1 MAELLG
7 GPVAQKICE
16 NIIDR
21 LEKAKKSDKYPGRL
35 PKLAIVRV
43 GRREDDLAYERG
55 AVKRTEK
62 VGMDCETFEFDTD
75 ITNEEF
81 QKEFIKINSDNDIDG
96 ILLFMPL
103 PKHIN
108 TQEAIVNFCPD
119 KDLDGL
125 TLGNMAALYAGTDG
139 YAPCTAEAVIKL
151 LEYSDIDVDG
161 KNVTVIG
168 RSNVIGKPVS
178 MMLIDKNATVTVCHS
193 HTKNLKDICQR
204 AEILVAAI
212 GRAKMIDDS
221 YISDGTVV
229 IDVGVNV
236 DEDGN
241 LCGDTDFESVSK
253 KASLITP
260 VPRGVGNITTSV
272 LSEHLLR
279 SYLKKFDIQI

>member
-108 TQEAIVNFCPD
+108 TQEAIANFCPD

-151 LEYSDIDVDG
+151 LEYSNIDVDG

>member
-43 GRREDDLAYERG
+43 GKREDDLAYERG

-108 TQEAIVNFCPD
+108 TQEAIANFCPD

-212 GRAKMIDDS
+212 GRVKMIDDS

>member
-43 GRREDDLAYERG
+43 GKREDDLAYERG

-108 TQEAIVNFCPD
+108 TQEAIANFCPD

>member
-7 GPVAQKICE
+7 GPVAQEICE

-43 GRREDDLAYERG
+43 GKREDDLAYERG

-96 ILLFMPL
+96 SLLFMPL

-108 TQEAIVNFCPD
+108 TQEAIANFCPD

>member
-43 GRREDDLAYERG
+43 GKREDDLAYERG

-108 TQEAIVNFCPD
+108 TLEALANFCPD

>member
-43 GRREDDLAYERG
+43 GKREDDLAYERG

-62 VGMDCETFEFDTD
+62 VGMDCEIFEFDTD

-108 TQEAIVNFCPD
+108 TQEAIANFCPD

>member
-43 GRREDDLAYERG
+43 GKREDDLAYERG

-108 TQEAIVNFCPD
+108 TQEAIANFCPD

-161 KNVTVIG
+161 KNVT
-168 RSNVIGKPVS
+168 RDRQK
-178 MMLIDKNATVTVCHS
+178 
-193 HTKNLKDICQR
+193 
-204 AEILVAAI
+204 
-212 GRAKMIDDS
+212 
-221 YISDGTVV
+221 
-229 IDVGVNV
+229 
-236 DEDGN
+236 
-241 LCGDTDFESVSK
+241 
-253 KASLITP
+253 
-260 VPRGVGNITTSV
+260 
-272 LSEHLLR
+272 
-279 SYLKKFDIQI
+279 

>member
-43 GRREDDLAYERG
+43 GRREDDLAYERC

-108 TQEAIVNFCPD
+108 TQEAIANFCPD

>member
-43 GRREDDLAYERG
+43 GKREDDLAYERG

-108 TQEAIVNFCPD
+108 TQEAIANFCPD

-178 MMLIDKNATVTVCHS
+178 MMLIDKNATVTVCQS

-272 LSEHLLR
+272 LSEHMLR

>member
-1 MAELLG
+1 MAEILG

-43 GRREDDLAYERG
+43 GKREDDLAYERG

-108 TQEAIVNFCPD
+108 TQEAIANFCPD

-178 MMLIDKNATVTVCHS
+178 MMLIDKNATVTVCHL

>member
-43 GRREDDLAYERG
+43 GKREDDLAYERG

-81 QKEFIKINSDNDIDG
+81 QKEFIKINSDNDNDG

-108 TQEAIVNFCPD
+108 TQEAIANFCPD

>member
-1 MAELLG
+1 MAGLLG

-43 GRREDDLAYERG
+43 GKREDDLAYERG

-108 TQEAIVNFCPD
+108 TQEAIANFCPD

>member
-43 GRREDDLAYERG
+43 GKREDDLAYERG

-62 VGMDCETFEFDTD
+62 VGMDCETFEFDND

-108 TQEAIVNFCPD
+108 TQEAIANFCPD

>member
-35 PKLAIVRV
+35 PKLAIARV

-108 TQEAIVNFCPD
+108 TQEAIANFCPD

-151 LEYSDIDVDG
+151 LEYSNIDVDG

>member
-108 TQEAIVNFCPD
+108 TQEAIANFCPD

-236 DEDGN
+236 DKDGN

>member
-62 VGMDCETFEFDTD
+62 VGMDCEIFEFDTD

-108 TQEAIVNFCPD
+108 TQEAIANFCPD

-204 AEILVAAI
+204 AAILVAAI

>member
-21 LEKAKKSDKYPGRL
+21 LEKAKKSDKYPRRL

-43 GRREDDLAYERG
+43 GKREDDLAYERG

-108 TQEAIVNFCPD
+108 TQEAIANFCPD

>member
-62 VGMDCETFEFDTD
+62 VGMDCEIFEFDTD

-108 TQEAIVNFCPD
+108 IQEAIANFCPD

>member
-43 GRREDDLAYERG
+43 GKREDDLAYERG

-108 TQEAIVNFCPD
+108 TQEAIANFCPD

-241 LCGDTDFESVSK
+241 LCGDTDFKSVSK

>member
-7 GPVAQKICE
+7 GPVAQKTCE

-43 GRREDDLAYERG
+43 GKREDDLAYERG

-62 VGMDCETFEFDTD
+62 VGMNCETFEFDTD

-108 TQEAIVNFCPD
+108 TQEAIANFCPD

-221 YISDGTVV
+221 YISDGTIV

-241 LCGDTDFESVSK
+241 LCGDIDFESVSK

>member
-16 NIIDR
+16 KITDS
-21 LEKAKKSDKYPGRL
+21 LEAAKKSDKYPGRL
-35 PKLAIVRV
+35 PKLAIVRI
-43 GRREDDLAYERG
+43 GKRDDDLAYERG
-55 AVKRTEK
+55 AVKRIEK
-62 VGMDCETFEFDTD
+62 LGMNFEIFEFDGN

-81 QKEFIKINSDNDIDG
+81 QKEFIKINNDNNIDG

-103 PKHIN
+103 PENIN
-108 TQEAIVNFCPD
+108 TRETISNLSPE

-125 TLGNMAALYAGTDG
+125 TLTNMACLYAGTGG

-151 LEYSDIDVDG
+151 LEYSNIETDG

-178 MMLIDKNATVTVCHS
+178 MMLIDKNATVTICHS
-193 HTKNLKDICQR
+193 HTRNLKDICKR
-204 AEILVAAI
+204 ADIVIAAV
-212 GRAKMIDDS
+212 GKAKMIDGS
-221 YISDGTVV
+221 YIGDGSVV

-236 DEDGN
+236 DENGE
-241 LCGDTDFESVSK
+241 LCGDVDYGSVFE
-253 KASLITP
+253 KAKLITP
-260 VPRGVGNITTSV
+260 VPRGVGSITTSV

-279 SYLKKFDIQI
+279 SFIKKFDI

>member
-43 GRREDDLAYERG
+43 GKREDDLAYERG

-108 TQEAIVNFCPD
+108 TQEAIANFCPD

-272 LSEHLLR
+272 ISEHLLR

>member
-7 GPVAQKICE
+7 GPVAQEICE

-43 GRREDDLAYERG
+43 GKREDDLAYERG

-108 TQEAIVNFCPD
+108 TQEAIANFCPD

>member
-81 QKEFIKINSDNDIDG
+81 QKEYIKINSDNDIDG

-108 TQEAIVNFCPD
+108 TQEAIANFCPD

-151 LEYSDIDVDG
+151 LEYYDIDVDG

-260 VPRGVGNITTSV
+260 VPRGVGSITTSV

>member
-108 TQEAIVNFCPD
+108 TQEAIANFCPD

-168 RSNVIGKPVS
+168 RSNIIGKPVS

>member
-43 GRREDDLAYERG
+43 GKREDDLAYERG

-108 TQEAIVNFCPD
+108 TQEAIANFCPD

-161 KNVTVIG
+161 KNGTVIG